1 MKSYINV
8 AVIYSAGR
16 NIFINNSFCV
26 PFDPVS
32 FIVFDLFFVISGT
45 RFFVSG
51 DDPSVVTKFMGDYFQ
66 ISSWSRRYFGR
77 FCKALIIFSV
87 AISSTVKLLP
97 TGSTTLMETK
107 LMR

>member
-8 AVIYSAGR
+8 AVIYSAGW
-16 NIFINNSFCV
+16 NIFINSSFCV

-77 FCKALIIFSV
+77 YIC
-87 AISSTVKLLP
+87 ISAA
-97 TGSTTLMETK
+97 
-107 LMR
+107 